1 MNTDTTRS
9 LRTYRVGALVTAIF
23 LLAVVP
29 PLIPRGNPYASV
41 IEDIAI
47 ASDWSTD
54 NVQMVNGTITD
65 ISFLRWTRVEIVVRT
80 ATSEQP
86 VYATVRKGPFT
97 QAQVS
102 CYSVGSP
109 KPCAG

>member
-1 MNTDTTRS
+1 MNTETGTSKRKF
-9 LRTYRVGALVTAIF
+9 LWQALVIAVL
-23 LLAVVP
+23 LLAVIP
-29 PLIPRGNPYASV
+29 PLIPRGNPYASM

-47 ASDWSTD
+47 ASDWNTD

-86 VYATVRKGPFT
+86 VYATVRKGPFS
-97 QAQVS
+97 QAHVS

-109 KPCAG
+109 QPCAG